1 MEVNIIEKPPESV
14 DQLTGGL
21 RESAPVYFWS
31 VVAINTFT
39 ALAFAFGGYHR
50 YQILQDIGQV
60 QRSFSRLFKC
70 KMSLYCVL
78 VSIDLGLVV
87 TIFVHSLKAQKG
99 EYPDDGEE
107 EEALTYLSQNKVCLF
122 SVLVL

>member
-1 MEVNIIEKPPESV
+1 MDVKIEVKPLDSV

-39 ALAFAFGGYHR
+39 ALTFTIGGYHR

-60 QRSFSRLFKC
+60 QRNFSRLFKC

-78 VSIDLGLVV
+78 VGLDLGLVV
-87 TIFVHSLKAQKG
+87 TVFVHSLNARKG
-99 EYPDDGEE
+99 EYNE
-107 EEALTYLSQNKVCLF
+107 
-122 SVLVL
+122 